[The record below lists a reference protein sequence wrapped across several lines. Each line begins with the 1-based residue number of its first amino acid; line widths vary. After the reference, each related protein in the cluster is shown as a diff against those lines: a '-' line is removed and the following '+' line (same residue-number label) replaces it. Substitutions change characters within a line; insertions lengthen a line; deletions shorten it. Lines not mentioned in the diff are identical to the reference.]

1 LPSKNSKKRREE
13 RSATKHSTLFASI
26 ERKNVSGSGN
36 PGRGGE
42 NSRVQNRHGRVER
55 SGALSLVFSFFL
67 SFSLSLSL
75 CVCVCVLGFVSTGKL
90 SNFLSLSLWDFSQSS
105 CRFKNFLSRF
115 QKEKR
120 FQLTETFAASSSS
133 SSPILLYARP
143 PQVLEFD
150 GSNDAFRC
158 VFIWIFISLL
168 QPTSPLLFSFF
179 KNKKREEVVV
189 LISKIFF
196 LPPLLK
202 IYTFK
207 NSLSLSF
214 EPLDFY

>member
-1 LPSKNSKKRREE
+1 
-13 RSATKHSTLFASI
+13 
-26 ERKNVSGSGN
+26 V
-36 PGRGGE
+36 
-42 NSRVQNRHGRVER
+42 
-55 SGALSLVFSFFL
+55 
-67 SFSLSLSL
+67 

-207 NSLSLSF
+207 NSLSLSL

>member
-1 LPSKNSKKRREE
+1 MC
-13 RSATKHSTLFASI
+13 
-26 ERKNVSGSGN
+26 VC
-36 PGRGGE
+36 
-42 NSRVQNRHGRVER
+42 V
-55 SGALSLVFSFFL
+55 
-67 SFSLSLSL
+67 SLSLDSYRE
-75 CVCVCVLGFVSTGKL
+75 KL

-120 FQLTETFAASSSS
+120 FQLTETFASSSSSS

-207 NSLSLSF
+207 NSLSLSL

>member
-1 LPSKNSKKRREE
+1 MSAVAVTPGAVAKIRESKIVTDELNVQV
-13 RSATKHSTLFASI
+13 RS
-26 ERKNVSGSGN
+26 
-36 PGRGGE
+36 
-42 NSRVQNRHGRVER
+42 R
-55 SGALSLVFSFFL
+55 SCSLSFFP
-67 SFSLSLSL
+67 SLSVCVCV

-90 SNFLSLSLWDFSQSS
+90 SNFLSLGFLSKFGL

-133 SSPILLYARP
+133 SSSPILLYARP
-143 PQVLEFD
+143 PQVLEFN

-158 VFIWIFISLL
+158 VFIWILISLL

-207 NSLSLSF
+207 NSLSL
-214 EPLDFY
+214 